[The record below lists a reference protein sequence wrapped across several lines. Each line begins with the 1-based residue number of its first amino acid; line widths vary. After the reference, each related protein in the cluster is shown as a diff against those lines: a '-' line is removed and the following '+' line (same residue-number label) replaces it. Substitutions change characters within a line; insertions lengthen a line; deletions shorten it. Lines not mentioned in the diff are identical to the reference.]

1 MMPVRFNEYL
11 KEPKSMDLET
21 ALRLHGEML
30 EEIGTDPDSVE
41 LYEELCRAA
50 ARYANFRAWW
60 LLWDKE
66 KKAEQDEG
74 RTASHNALIVKF
86 NQLARY
92 LKMQGKTAAW
102 RDELGHEEEDL
113 YFRKRIGDFGCFL
126 AFVNGVH
133 AR

>member
-1 MMPVRFNEYL
+1 MMPVRFDEYL

-21 ALRLHGEML
+21 ALRLHDEML
-30 EEIGTDPDSVE
+30 GEIGTDPDSVE

-86 NQLARY
+86 NQLAQAGILQMFGQADDGTGVRMS
-92 LKMQGKTAAW
+92 LKSFLHH
-102 RDELGHEEEDL
+102 ELVL
-113 YFRKRIGDFGCFL
+113 CTSLVIL
-126 AFVNGVH
+126 
-133 AR
+133 